1 MITGYVR
8 FYEILLISKVYFS
21 FREKFLSLL
30 TINVNDMR
38 SFLKEKSVV

>member
-21 FREKFLSLL
+21 FREIF
-30 TINVNDMR
+30 IFVNVNDMR